1 MSTEYFRYLPISKHD
16 SRWGLCVKGAG
27 YAQMSPGGRY
37 PQKTHPAPYQFMW
50 PQRHVVSE
58 YQALYIFNGAGEF
71 ESQSGGFLKVSS
83 GSLILIFP
91 NNWHSYRPAP
101 EVGWDEYW
109 VSFSGEIIDRLVE
122 QDIISPKNP
131 IIPVGL
137 NETILHYY
145 LAILDRVKT
154 EPPGY
159 QQLIAADVFAIL
171 GAAISSGQDRP
182 HWNENAKLVRKA
194 KFSMEQ
200 TTNELVNIEELAA
213 TCHLSVAQFRRIF
226 KQQVGMPPYQ
236 YYLQVRINRAKELLR
251 DSSLPIQRISHMLHF
266 ENPFQF
272 SRTFKE
278 KTGLAPSQW
287 RKRMSF
293 RPE

>member
-1 MSTEYFRYLPISKHD
+1 MAAT
-16 SRWGLCVKGAG
+16 A
-27 YAQMSPGGRY
+27 
-37 PQKTHPAPYQFMW
+37 
-50 PQRHVVSE
+50 RHVLRIPS
-58 YQALYIFNGAGEF
+58 YLYLSRAGDF
-71 ESQSGGFLKVSS
+71 ESQSGGFLKVSP
-83 GSLILIFP
+83 GNLILLFP
-91 NNWHSYRPAP
+91 GDWHCYRPTP

-122 QDIISPKNP
+122 EGIISPKNP
-131 IIPVGL
+131 IIQTGL
-137 NETILHYY
+137 NDTILHYY
-145 LAILDRVKT
+145 LAVLDRVKT

-171 GAAISSGQDRP
+171 GAAISSGQDHP
-182 HWNENAKLVRKA
+182 NWSENAKLVRKA
-194 KFSMEQ
+194 KFAMEQ
-200 TTNELVNIEELAA
+200 TTDELVNIEELAA

-236 YYLQVRINRAKELLR
+236 YYLQVRINNAKELLR
-251 DSSLPIQRISHMLHF
+251 NSSLPIQRISHMLHF